1 LINHLKKENERLRKL
16 VISYEFKNKRFNI
29 YKPNNN
35 NYLMSNFYFE
45 ILQKKN
51 FKDIYLKNLNITF
64 QNTHKNNDKKEM
76 KIIHKDYKTY
86 FSNKNIAASKKMKNV
101 SNISK
106 IVKKIDNKK
115 SKDLKDINMF
125 DNDFSYMRNNRLSK
139 YEDSRMLTNSHTK
152 KERTGSIS
160 QRKRKIDNKV
170 NNTSVN
176 SNLRKIKNII
186 NILQQYKDLSSNRS
200 HSKIIKR
207 KKLYNFPNNSSI
219 KLEKKNFGVFTTY
232 ERNLNA
238 NKNESVPL
246 NQTMKTIESKKNNY
260 ESLDNDIYYSSFSSQ
275 KNSQIN
281 KSDKT
286 KEAYYQKPIINK
298 ITIFNDITNFN
309 EKTKQKNNNSRT
321 TKLILGKKKS
331 HNKNQKY
338 INNYTLG
345 V

>member
-1 LINHLKKENERLRKL
+1 MINHLKKENERLRKL

-35 NYLMSNFYFE
+35 NFLTSNFSFE
-45 ILQKKN
+45 ILQTKN
-51 FKDIYLKNLNITF
+51 LKEIYLKNLNNTF

-86 FSNKNIAASKKMKNV
+86 FSNKNIGASKKMKNT
-101 SNISK
+101 NISK

-125 DNDFSYMRNNRLSK
+125 DNDFSYLRNNRLAK
-139 YEDSRMLTNSHTK
+139 YEDSRMLTNSHTQ

-207 KKLYNFPNNSSI
+207 KKLYNFCNNSSI
-219 KLEKKNFGVFTTY
+219 KLEKKNFGVFTSY

-238 NKNESVPL
+238 NKNESFPL
-246 NQTMKTIESKKNNY
+246 NQTMKTIESKRNNY
-260 ESLDNDIYYSSFSSQ
+260 ESIDNDLYYSSFSSQ
-275 KNSQIN
+275 KNSQIKKPE
-281 KSDKT
+281 KSKDN
-286 KEAYYQKPIINK
+286 YYQKPIVNK
-298 ITIFNDITNFN
+298 IGRASCR
-309 EKTKQKNNNSRT
+309 ER
-321 TKLILGKKKS
+321 
-331 HNKNQKY
+331 
-338 INNYTLG
+338 

>member
-1 LINHLKKENERLRKL
+1 
-16 VISYEFKNKRFNI
+16 
-29 YKPNNN
+29 
-35 NYLMSNFYFE
+35 MSNFCFE

-176 SNLRKIKNII
+176 SNLSKFIKKTFENKIDDELKKYVPNFEKNNENNFLFQID
-186 NILQQYKDLSSNRS
+186 NSQKVYNQ
-200 HSKIIKR
+200 IIKISD
-207 KKLYNFPNNSSI
+207 Y
-219 KLEKKNFGVFTTY
+219 Y
-232 ERNLNA
+232 
-238 NKNESVPL
+238 
-246 NQTMKTIESKKNNY
+246 Y
-260 ESLDNDIYYSSFSSQ
+260 IYYSYNYLYDPDHKEIFKRIDWIFQ
-275 KNSQIN
+275 KI
-281 KSDKT
+281 
-286 KEAYYQKPIINK
+286 
-298 ITIFNDITNFN
+298 
-309 EKTKQKNNNSRT
+309 
-321 TKLILGKKKS
+321 
-331 HNKNQKY
+331 
-338 INNYTLG
+338 
-345 V
+345 

>member
-1 LINHLKKENERLRKL
+1 MINHLKKENERLRKL

-35 NYLMSNFYFE
+35 NYLMSNFCFE
-45 ILQKKN
+45 IVQKKN
-51 FKDIYLKNLNITF
+51 FKEIYLKNLNNTF

-86 FSNKNIAASKKMKNV
+86 FSNKNIAESKKMKNV

-106 IVKKIDNKK
+106 IMKKIDNKK

-139 YEDSRMLTNSHTK
+139 YEDSRMLTNSRTK

-160 QRKRKIDNKV
+160 QRKRKIDKKV

-219 KLEKKNFGVFTTY
+219 KLEKKNFGVFTSY

-286 KEAYYQKPIINK
+286 KDTYYQKPIINK

-309 EKTKQKNNNSRT
+309 DKSKQKNNNSRT

-345 V
+345 I